1 MNTNSQT
8 PLIDQLFE
16 SNDFQ
21 WQKLQDALV
30 ELSALAHPALCVID
44 LLDKGRIIRVKQRE
58 VIDLQVI
65 LSEEDW
71 ELCFALAEGLRPVG
85 SQVPHWLSE
94 LSEGVFS
101 RTTALVANP
110 IRDEN
115 GLTIG
120 LLYAFYSEGIP
131 DDVVTA
137 YQRLIALHCSTSIQ
151 LWQYGRRHNSLLN
164 RLWISIEQSCPGFL
178 ILDDKMRVVQKG
190 SLYAKSVPQLSIGN
204 RFDQHF
210 VWDMLNHPEEWKST
224 DTERT
229 KLRFYHSLEHNQR
242 YKCSVQPIESN
253 LFLLLSNPVVN
264 SNHAMVDY
272 HLTASD
278 FPPHD
283 YITDFVFLQ
292 TTTLQNLEELQRS
305 NEIMQSRNR
314 ELEHVQSD
322 LLRNRMLLEN
332 KIEERNERV
341 LRLLN
346 FPEQNP
352 NPVFEIDFS
361 RRFICFSN
369 KAAKS
374 AFGELL
380 TLPYNEFLAM
390 LAVNHDFVSGSLKFR
405 VEFESMN
412 RFYEADAS
420 RVPNE
425 DIVRF
430 YARDTT
436 EQRAIKNLLAR
447 QQQGLNQLL
456 ALLEAFNID
465 RREVLH
471 RANLNEVMQDVQ
483 KLLSSKN

>member
-1 MNTNSQT
+1 MSQI
-8 PLIDQLFE
+8 PLIDQLFA

-21 WQKLQDALV
+21 WQKLQDALI
-30 ELSALAHPALCVID
+30 EFSALAHPALCVID
-44 LLDKGRIIRVKQRE
+44 LLDKGHILRVKQRE
-58 VIDLQVI
+58 VIDLQVV
-65 LSEEDW
+65 LSDEDW

-85 SQVPHWLSE
+85 SQAPHWLSE
-94 LSEGVFS
+94 LSDGVFS
-101 RTTALVANP
+101 RTTALLANP

-137 YQRLIALHCSTSIQ
+137 YQRLTALQCSTFIQ
-151 LWQYGRRHNSLLN
+151 QWQYGHRHHKLLG
-164 RLWISIEQSCPGFL
+164 RLWSSIEQSCPGFL
-178 ILDDKMRVVQKG
+178 ILDDKMRVVEKG
-190 SLYAKSVPQLSIGN
+190 SLYEKAVPQLSVGS

-210 VWDMLNHPEEWKST
+210 VWDMPNHPEEWKSA
-224 DTERT
+224 DTGRK
-229 KLRFYHSLEHNQR
+229 KLRFYHALELNQR
-242 YKCSVQPIESN
+242 YKCTVQPIESN
-253 LFLLLSNPVVN
+253 LFLLLSNPVIN

-305 NEIMQSRNR
+305 NEIIQSRNK
-314 ELEHVQSD
+314 ELEHVQAD

-332 KIEERNERV
+332 RIEERNERV

-369 KAAKS
+369 KAAKA

-380 TLPYNEFLAM
+380 TLPYHEFLAM
-390 LAVNHDFVSGSLKFR
+390 LAVNHDFVSCSLKFR

-430 YARDTT
+430 YARDISD
-436 EQRAIKNLLAR
+436 QRTIKNLLAR

-456 ALLEAFNID
+456 AVLEAFNID
-465 RREVLH
+465 RKEVLQ
-471 RANLNEVMQDVQ
+471 RANLNDVMQDVQ
-483 KLLSSKN
+483 KLLSSRN